1 VVKHLFL
8 LPPAILPIDYKY
20 KRNKND
26 FFIGRVERD
35 VALLVLSVEKL
46 YDVVSQHEGIVFSF
60 QSAK

>member
-1 VVKHLFL
+1 M
-8 LPPAILPIDYKY
+8 
-20 KRNKND
+20 NKND